1 MTGDMIENKTFDEIK
16 IGDTASISKTLTK
29 NDLEEFAAL
38 TGDFNPV
45 HLDEGYAKKHN
56 SGKMTA
62 QSLWSGLL
70 ASTLLGSELPGP
82 GTVYVSQ
89 SLEFMKT
96 LRVGDTITLTIKAK
110 KKEPKTNVVRF
121 DCVCKNEKGE
131 TVMKGSASVIAPVEK
146 VFVPRSESPEILVKT
161 YNKYERFIERC
172 AELDNPLTAVAH
184 PCDESSLRAVVTAR
198 QEDLIVPVLVGPEE
212 RIKNVARENG
222 LDISGLRIVNT
233 PHSHASA
240 AEAVR
245 LVREGE
251 CTVLM
256 KGSLHTDELMT
267 EVVSHETG
275 LRTERRISHAYIMDV
290 PTYHKTLIISDA
302 AINIYPGLDDKVDIC
317 KNAIELAHILGVE
330 MPKVAILSAVETV
343 TSKIHST
350 LEAAAL
356 CKMAE
361 RGQITGAILDGPLAF
376 DNAISREAAEIKGIK
391 SEVAGNADIIIVPD
405 LEAGNMLAKQ
415 LTFMARAEG
424 AGIVLG
430 ARVPVILASRADS
443 QRTKLASCA
452 VAVLIAASRKSS
464 RIPDI
469 AEPDA

>member
-1 MTGDMIENKTFDEIK
+1 MTSVMLENRTFDEIK

-29 NDLEEFAAL
+29 EDLEKFAAL
-38 TGDFNPV
+38 TGDLDPI
-45 HLDEGYAKKHN
+45 HLDEGYAKKYN
-56 SGKMTA
+56 SGKLAA
-62 QSLWSGLL
+62 QSIWSGLL

-89 SLEFMKT
+89 KLDFIKT
-96 LRVGDTITLTIKAK
+96 LKVGDTITVTIRANR
-110 KKEPKTNVVRF
+110 KEPKTKVVSF
-121 DCVCKNEKGE
+121 DCLCRNQKGE
-131 TVMKGSASVIAPVEK
+131 TVMTGSASVIAPVEK
-146 VFVPRSESPEILVKT
+146 VSVPLAEGPEIIVKT
-161 YNKYERFIERC
+161 YNKYEHFIEKC
-172 AELDNPLTAVAH
+172 AGLETPLTAVAH
-184 PCDESSLRAVVTAR
+184 PCDESSLRAVVTAW
-198 QEDLIVPVLVGPEE
+198 QEDLIEPVLVGPEE
-212 RIKNVARENG
+212 RIKEVAEENG
-222 LDISGLRIVNT
+222 IDISGLKIVDT

-245 LVREGE
+245 LVREGG

-267 EVVSHETG
+267 EVVKHDTG
-275 LRTERRISHAYIMDV
+275 LRTERRLSHAYVMDV

-302 AINIYPGLDDKVDIC
+302 AINIYPGLDEKADIC
-317 KNAIELAHILGVE
+317 RNAIELAHILGVE
-330 MPKVAILSAVETV
+330 MPKVAILSAVETI
-343 TSKIHST
+343 TSKIRST
-350 LEAAAL
+350 LDAAAL

-391 SEVAGNADIIIVPD
+391 SEVAGDADIMIVPD

-430 ARVPVILASRADS
+430 ARVPIILASRADS
-443 QRTKLASCA
+443 LRTKVASCA
-452 VAVLIAASRKSS
+452 VAVLMAASKKSAQ
-464 RIPDI
+464 I
-469 AEPDA
+469 